1 MACRIDGD
9 DSIELDNDYK
19 QNCLLSVALIYETVY
34 KNDDMGFEQL
44 QHLYNLHQG
53 AAEYEA
59 LKNGEE
65 SLIRQHL
72 ERAFNCCEESMSVKK
87 HKLNHPML
95 YGWQVYDAP
104 SDNTINLRFLY
115 DRLSQSVY
123 DRYREKEW
131 FDMITKKLD
140 TLLNGVEKPTQ

>member
-1 MACRIDGD
+1 
-9 DSIELDNDYK
+9 
-19 QNCLLSVALIYETVY
+19 
-34 KNDDMGFEQL
+34 
-44 QHLYNLHQG
+44 
-53 AAEYEA
+53 
-59 LKNGEE
+59 
-65 SLIRQHL
+65 
-72 ERAFNCCEESMSVKK
+72 MSVKK